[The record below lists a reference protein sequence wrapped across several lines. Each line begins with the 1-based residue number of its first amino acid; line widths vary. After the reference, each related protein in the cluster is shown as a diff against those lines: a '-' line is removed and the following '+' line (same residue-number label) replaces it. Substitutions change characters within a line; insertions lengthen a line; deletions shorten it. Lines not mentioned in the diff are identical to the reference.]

1 MFLQEI
7 IQNIIPFYLMIV
19 NYDKKNGWSSVFD
32 GGINSLFK
40 GNLNE
45 SDASFVKNIKTIQN
59 SLGTISSK
67 NIDRLANSIGG
78 VSTELVDSAKAV
90 RSGKQSWAD
99 FDNTVVS
106 VTKSTSKFS
115 SFTSKA
121 GTALKSFGSSVLS
134 MGVNML
140 AGMAIG
146 AAISGVIT
154 LIDDYIHRNE
164 RLIEAG
170 EEAKSSIE
178 STFNE
183 FTDSKSSIT
192 DLGKSL
198 SDNADEIITTGD
210 AIDTL
215 AEKYTKLRD
224 GVSSVD
230 NSNKFLSDEDYQSY
244 LDISNQIAE
253 QFPSLVSGYDAQGNA
268 ILNLGNNASTAASQ
282 LTELYNASMLSAN
295 VEIGNQLNDRYS
307 GVEAQIKEYQNE
319 INDWQNTI
327 DKNDEKIAS
336 IDLEPTDITDG
347 IIKFDPN
354 AFGKETTKV
363 RKEINDILNKHGIT
377 NRENILED
385 GTIQINTS
393 GINDVTAQE
402 IKDVIDTYGEDAID
416 ALNIDNAEYEQK
428 IAANKQLIQ
437 DQWDSMA
444 ESVGQYLQTSP
455 SFSELDSTLQNA
467 FLGNIGELDVSQIG
481 SEYGGD
487 VQQFLYSEILNP
499 LTDMKPEAQQKL
511 ADLIQLDPSNMS
523 IDEYSGAVS
532 KALYNAF
539 PNDTEMQ
546 DQMRKTFGF
555 EKVAEEAEHQADAL
569 KETLGDDFSD
579 AIDAMSLDELEKGY
593 DLVIN
598 GDEAISTVD
607 QLQEKIKQTQAL
619 AATAVDLNV
628 SAQMDAIESA
638 LQSENAG
645 TDYENAVGYL
655 EKAKDLFDEGLIG
668 TDDFKSIAAYLSP
681 TGSDDAVNFAENYG
695 KALRYLT
702 EDGKGVQNFLDDLE
716 KKGYAT
722 METLSDGTQNWAFD
736 IEDLEDA
743 ASNMGIG
750 FEFMMDMFG
759 RLEDYG
765 FHNNFVGSV
774 EDGTQRIVDLST
786 QLAQEEAKLA
796 QLQAE
801 GANTT
806 AIEQQQEKV
815 NALKNDINETSDA
828 LEQLISRSAEDYNE
842 QINESKEAIK
852 TLKDERQKI
861 LDEDTFGENTNLV
874 ADKLEEQ
881 IRQIAAEAGL
891 ELDAEL
897 NIVNKDEAL
906 DDVKLDFSVDLS
918 QLDDLKSKAQESLS
932 SVQEM
937 VSEISTV
944 DINLDSLDVDDINS
958 QISAVQSVLYGL
970 RNEDGTIDIETEGVQ
985 DAINVLNALYAQKEA
1000 VSGSVIMS
1008 VDTSGLDSD
1017 VGAVI
1022 TKLQE
1027 FHQAYSEL
1035 ERLNTLSSAGIS
1047 VDTSDAQAK
1056 LDGIVSEIQGLDGK
1070 QAEIMAKVVPDTSSV
1085 SSITSSLAGITP
1097 EILVKA
1103 GVDESAIVAYNPS
1116 DKDASVKY
1124 KVDSAAVNAWQAPDK
1139 SATLTY
1145 NITTSGAL
1153 PGNKTRTLT
1162 YNIETNGSAPHQG
1175 TAHAS
1180 GTAVK
1185 SYRFN
1190 NWRGQANVSGNWGVR
1205 QGGTSLVGELGQE
1218 ILVRG
1223 SEFHTIGDNGAEF
1236 IQTRPG
1242 DIIFNH
1248 KIIFVAIY

>member
-1 MFLQEI
+1 
-7 IQNIIPFYLMIV
+7 MIV

-32 GGINSLFK
+32 GGINSFFK

-67 NIDRLANSIGG
+67 NIDRLASSIGG
-78 VSTELVDSAKAV
+78 VNQNLIDSAKAV
-90 RSGKQSWAD
+90 RSGKQTWSD
-99 FDNTVVS
+99 FDKTITT

-115 SFTSKA
+115 GITS
-121 GTALKSFGSSVLS
+121 TLKSFGRSVLNI
-134 MGVNML
+134 GANIA
-140 AGMAIG
+140 AGFAIG
-146 AAISGVIT
+146 AVLDLAITS
-154 LIDDYIHRNE
+154 IDDYIHKNE
-164 RLIEAG
+164 KLIEAG

-178 STFNE
+178 STFDE
-183 FTDSKSSIT
+183 FSESKSSIM

-198 SDNADEIITTGD
+198 SDNSEEIITTGN

-215 AEKYTKLRD
+215 AEKYTKLRS
-224 GVSSVD
+224 GVSWSD

-244 LDISNQIAE
+244 LDISNQIAD
-253 QFPSLVSGYDAQGNA
+253 QFPSLISGYDAQGNA
-268 ILNLGNNASTAASQ
+268 ILNLGNNASTAAAQ
-282 LTELYNASMLSAN
+282 LTELYDASMLSAN
-295 VEIGNQLNDRYS
+295 VEIGEKLNDRYA
-307 GVEAQIKEYQNE
+307 GVDAQIKEYQDE
-319 INDWQNTI
+319 IDTWEDNILHNKDLSAKISDDLSGDNLYIGLEEYATEYDTALEKVRDVLGTKGQTTDEYGYEWKFSL
-327 DKNDEKIAS
+327 KNVSPEKIQELQKE
-336 IDLEPTDITDG
+336 LEG
-347 IIKFDPN
+347 
-354 AFGKETTKV
+354 
-363 RKEINDILNKHGIT
+363 L
-377 NRENILED
+377 
-385 GTIQINTS
+385 
-393 GINDVTAQE
+393 
-402 IKDVIDTYGEDAID
+402 YG
-416 ALNIDNAEYEQK
+416 IDNAEYEKQ
-428 IAANKQLIQ
+428 ISANKQLIQ
-437 DQWDSMA
+437 DQWDGMA
-444 ESVGQYLQTSP
+444 DSIGQYIQTSS
-455 SFSELDSTLQNA
+455 SFNELDSVLQNSL
-467 FLGNIGELDVSQIG
+467 LGNIREIDASGIGERYD
-481 SEYGGD
+481 GD
-487 VQQFLYSEILNP
+487 VRQFIQSEILNP
-499 LTDMKPEAQQKL
+499 LSQMKPEAQKTL
-511 ADLIQLDPSNMS
+511 SDLIQLDPSNMS
-523 IDEYSGAVS
+523 IDEYSDAVS

-555 EKVAEEAEHQADAL
+555 EKVAEEAEHQANAL

-593 DLVIN
+593 DIVIN
-598 GDEAISTVD
+598 GDEAITTVD
-607 QLQEKIKQTQAL
+607 ELKDKIQQAQAL
-619 AATAVDLNV
+619 AATSVDLNV
-628 SAQMDAIESA
+628 HTGMDAIATALSSA
-638 LQSENAG
+638 NAG
-645 TDYENAVGYL
+645 ADYENAVSYL
-655 EKAKDLFDEGLIG
+655 EQAKDLFDKGLVG
-668 TDDFKSIAAYLSP
+668 TDDFKSIASYLSP

-774 EDGTQRIVDLST
+774 EDGTQRIADLST

-897 NIVNKDEAL
+897 NIVNEDEAL

-918 QLDDLKSKAQESLS
+918 QLDDLKGKAQESLS

-944 DINLDSLDVDDINS
+944 DINLDSLDIDDINS

-1000 VSGSVIMS
+1000 VSGSIIMS

-1190 NWRGQANVSGNWGVR
+1190 NWRGQANASGNWGVR

-1218 ILVRG
+1218 ILIRG

>member
-1 MFLQEI
+1 
-7 IQNIIPFYLMIV
+7 MIV
-19 NYDKKNGWSSVFD
+19 NYDKESGWTNIFSKNTGHVQMADEAVSA
-32 GGINSLFK
+32 LEK
-40 GNLNE
+40 LK
-45 SDASFVKNIKTIQN
+45 FVNMD
-59 SLGTISSK
+59 TISSMDDLGK
-67 NIDRLANSIGG
+67 ATGYTNKSFYEFAKTADTSGD
-78 VSTELVDSAKAV
+78 LVAQYQTHLDKTA
-90 RSGKQSWAD
+90 
-99 FDNTVVS
+99 
-106 VTKSTSKFS
+106 KSTSKLS
-115 SFTSKA
+115 GVTS
-121 GTALKSFGSSVLS
+121 ALKSFGKSVLS
-134 MGVNML
+134 MGANML

-154 LIDDYIHRNE
+154 LIDNYIHKNE
-164 RLIEAG
+164 KLIEAG

-183 FTDSKSSIT
+183 FSENKSTIT

-198 SDNADEIITTGD
+198 SDNSDEIITTGD

-215 AEKYTKLRD
+215 AEKYTKLRN
-224 GVSSVD
+224 GVSWSD

-244 LDISNQIAE
+244 LDISNQIAD

-295 VEIGNQLNDRYS
+295 VEMGEQLNNRYA
-307 GVEAQIKEYQNE
+307 GVEAQIKEYQDE
-319 INDWQNTI
+319 ITTWQNAI
-327 DKNDEKIAS
+327 NKNNENISS
-336 IDLEPTDITDG
+336 IDIEPTDITDG
-347 IIKFDPN
+347 VIEFDPN
-354 AFGKETTKV
+354 AFGEQTVKV

-377 NRENILED
+377 NREDILAD
-385 GTIQINTS
+385 GTIQINTA
-393 GINDVTAQE
+393 GINTTTANE
-402 IKDVIDTYGEDAID
+402 IYDVIQESGANAID
-416 ALNIDNAEYEQK
+416 AMNIKNAEYERQ
-428 IAANKQLIQ
+428 IATNKQFIQ
-437 DQWDSMA
+437 EQWDGMA
-444 ESVGQYLQTSP
+444 ESIGQYIQTSS
-455 SFSELDSTLQNA
+455 SFNELDSSLQNA
-467 FLGNIGELDVSQIG
+467 FLGNITEIDASVIGEKYD
-481 SEYGGD
+481 GD
-487 VQQFLYSEILNP
+487 VQKFIYSEILNP
-499 LTDMKPEAQQKL
+499 LSSMRPEAQQAL
-511 ADLIQLDPSNMS
+511 ADLIQFDPSNIS
-523 IDEYSGAVS
+523 IDEYSDAVS

-555 EKVAEEAEHQADAL
+555 EKVIEEAEHQANAL

-607 QLQEKIKQTQAL
+607 QLQEKIKQAQAL

-628 SAQMDAIESA
+628 STQMDAIESA
-638 LQSENAG
+638 LQSENTGA
-645 TDYENAVGYL
+645 DYESAVGYL

-668 TDDFKSIAAYLSP
+668 TDDFKSIASYLSP

-774 EDGTQRIVDLST
+774 EDGTQRIADLST

-861 LDEDTFGENTNLV
+861 LDENTFDENTNLV

-944 DINLDSLDVDDINS
+944 DIDLDSLDVDDINS

-1103 GVDESAIVAYNPS
+1103 GVDESAVQAYAATE
-1116 DKDASVKY
+1116 KTASGTVKW
-1124 KVDSAAVNAWQAPDK
+1124 KNDTSLVDTYSATSK
-1139 SATLTY
+1139 SASGTVTWT
-1145 NITTSGAL
+1145 NNTS
-1153 PGNKTRTLT
+1153 NVKTSFSATGT
-1162 YNIETNGSAPHQG
+1162 VSWTNADGPRASG
-1175 TAHAS
+1175 TMLSPARAS
-1180 GTAVK
+1180 GTA
-1185 SYRFN
+1185 Y
-1190 NWRGQANVSGNWGVR
+1190 NVVNLRKAYADGNVALKKDEKA
-1205 QGGTSLVGELGQE
+1205 LVNE
-1218 ILVRG
+1218 IG
-1223 SEFHTIGDNGAEF
+1223 N
-1236 IQTRPG
+1236 
-1242 DIIFNH
+1242 
-1248 KIIFVAIY
+1248 

>member
-1 MFLQEI
+1 
-7 IQNIIPFYLMIV
+7 MIV
-19 NYDKKNGWSSVFD
+19 NYDKESGIWSNIFSANKQNISPSKDVINLFEEVKKAVPSSGNTIVNWDYFIDKTNLADESFKNFV
-32 GGINSLFK
+32 K
-40 GNLNE
+40 TT
-45 SDASFVKNIKTIQN
+45 DASKVNLQNYQSYLDKT
-59 SLGTISSK
+59 
-67 NIDRLANSIGG
+67 A
-78 VSTELVDSAKAV
+78 
-90 RSGKQSWAD
+90 
-99 FDNTVVS
+99 
-106 VTKSTSKFS
+106 KSTSKLS
-115 SFTSKA
+115 GVTS
-121 GTALKSFGSSVLS
+121 ALKSFGSSVLS
-134 MGVNML
+134 MGANML

-178 STFNE
+178 ETFNS
-183 FTDSKSSIT
+183 FSDSKTAIT

-198 SDNADEIITTGD
+198 SDNADDIITTGD

-224 GVSSVD
+224 GVSWSD

-523 IDEYSGAVS
+523 IDEYSDAVS

-539 PNDTEMQ
+539 PNDIEMQ

-628 SAQMDAIESA
+628 STQMDAIESA

-668 TDDFKSIAAYLSP
+668 TDDFKSIASYLSP

-702 EDGKGVQNFLDDLE
+702 EDGKGVQKFLDDLE

-774 EDGTQRIVDLST
+774 EDGTQRIADLST

-897 NIVNKDEAL
+897 NIVNEDEAL

-918 QLDDLKSKAQESLS
+918 QLDDLKGKAQESLS

-944 DINLDSLDVDDINS
+944 DINLDSLDIDDINS

-1000 VSGSVIMS
+1000 VSGSIIMS

-1190 NWRGQANVSGNWGVR
+1190 NWRGQANASGNWGVR

-1218 ILVRG
+1218 ILIRG